1 MHTTHTQRNGFTSV
15 ELMVVVALVGILT
28 TIFVINF
35 RRNVEEERL
44 KSVSRE
50 ISSVFME
57 IKNITRQR
65 SKHCELKLN
74 YASALITV
82 ENSSEC
88 TGIGNSVDLK
98 ATVDNI
104 TQLKICGR
112 TGTDPDD
119 HTFAC
124 DNNNDGSEPPGST
137 ESTFVFTAR
146 GTVSQGGILK
156 LYLPGAERT
165 RCIAVLPPI
174 GLIREGRDNGS
185 GCDFTING

>member
-15 ELMVVVALVGILT
+15 ELMVVVALVGILA
-28 TIFVINF
+28 TIFTINF

-50 ISSVFME
+50 ISSVFKE

-98 ATVDNI
+98 STVDNI

-112 TGTDPDD
+112 TDLDQ
-119 HTFAC
+119 TFAC